1 VQTFRIWVPFNVPE
15 FPRVVRMQNDIADR
29 IAALPGVESVA
40 YATRRPLLG
49 DGPSGPFVFDNAPE
63 PAETEFRYTSPQ
75 FFATLGTP
83 LLAGRDFE
91 WADTYENRPVAIVSE
106 NIAVARWGSAAA
118 ALGHTLGRNPTAP
131 QSTIIGVVGDI
142 HHSGV
147 DRRAP
152 EAVYLTQGEFVAQ
165 YASRVVFYFVRS
177 ERVGT
182 PGFVEDLQAAVWAVN
197 AELPLGSVEPL
208 GAVYE
213 RSMARTSLT
222 LVLLAITAGMALL
235 LGLVGL
241 YAVIAYV
248 LTQRTR
254 EIGIRMA
261 LGAQAGAVKGM
272 LLRHVLALVAV
283 GDVLGTSGAAALT
296 RLMESQLFGVTA
308 LDPATY
314 IAVSAALF
322 SVALL
327 AGYLPARRVTR
338 IDPMHSLRAD

>member
-1 VQTFRIWVPFNVPE
+1 
-15 FPRVVRMQNDIADR
+15 
-29 IAALPGVESVA
+29 
-40 YATRRPLLG
+40 
-49 DGPSGPFVFDNAPE
+49 
-63 PAETEFRYTSPQ
+63 
-75 FFATLGTP
+75 
-83 LLAGRDFE
+83 
-91 WADTYENRPVAIVSE
+91 
-106 NIAVARWGSAAA
+106 
-118 ALGHTLGRNPTAP
+118 
-131 QSTIIGVVGDI
+131 
-142 HHSGV
+142 
-147 DRRAP
+147 
-152 EAVYLTQGEFVAQ
+152 VYLTQAEFVAQ
-165 YASRVVFYFVRS
+165 YASRIVFYFVRS

-182 PGFVEDLQAAVWAVN
+182 PGFVEELQAAVWALN
-197 AELPLGSVEPL
+197 PELPLGSVEPL

-261 LGAQAGAVKGM
+261 LGAQTGAVKGM
-272 LLRHVLALVAV
+272 LLRHVLALVAIGV
-283 GDVLGTSGAAALT
+283 VLGTSGAAAVT

-314 IAVSAALF
+314 ISVSAALF

-327 AGYLPARRVTR
+327 AGYLPVRRITR
-338 IDPMHSLRAD
+338 VDPMQSLRAE